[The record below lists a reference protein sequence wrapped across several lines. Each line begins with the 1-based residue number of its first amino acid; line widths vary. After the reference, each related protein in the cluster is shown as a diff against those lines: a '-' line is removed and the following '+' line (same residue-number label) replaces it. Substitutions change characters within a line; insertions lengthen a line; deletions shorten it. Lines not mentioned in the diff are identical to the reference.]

1 MLDEEC
7 PGKTVK
13 KDYELH
19 DDLKKG
25 AKCSHRV
32 AAGAEVLIN
41 KTKDKWSNRDILAG
55 KIGIFIRKY
64 YSSIPLQYSVVKVYK

>member
-41 KTKDKWSNRDILAG
+41 KTKDKWSNITVISTGATG
-55 KIGIFIRKY
+55 WIPTKY
-64 YSSIPLQYSVVKVYK
+64 IDQ